1 MQVPKVVLL
10 IFVSG
15 KVVLTG
21 AKRVEGNSLQLLL
34 LSLVA
39 IVTHSCSCAFVVDLF
54 PDVLKAFKIIYPVL
68 YKYRKQTSSGA
79 SSSGSSSGG
88 GSAQSGNQNA
98 LTNL

>member
-21 AKRVEGNSLQLLL
+21 AKRVEGNSSQLLL

-54 PDVLKAFKIIYPVL
+54 PDVLKLLKLYTPSCTSTANKPVAAPAG
-68 YKYRKQTSSGA
+68 RRQ
-79 SSSGSSSGG
+79 
-88 GSAQSGNQNA
+88 
-98 LTNL
+98 